1 MTIRWGESELRFR
14 ISGAELAQLRAGQ
27 ALSERLDLS
36 PWAFELRPGPENSLA
51 ATSECLTLRVAPEV
65 LGQLAEGRSLDTIT
79 QAETL
84 SPFSAGLG
92 GDYDRY
98 TAAVPRWIGLR
109 QGTAP

>member
-65 LGQLAEGRSLDTIT
+65 LGQLAEGRS
-79 QAETL
+79 
-84 SPFSAGLG
+84 
-92 GDYDRY
+92 
-98 TAAVPRWIGLR
+98 R
-109 QGTAP
+109 QGYCTEFSGVQVSVQVDLRSRQ